1 MEAVTLTMIYHPG
14 PFIAAGGDLVR
25 ARLLR
30 LLYRPQTGPRH
41 GKIVKSVT
49 GKYLYVHFIFV
60 YTRSI

>member
-1 MEAVTLTMIYHPG
+1 MEAVTLTMIHHSG

-30 LLYRPQTGPRH
+30 LPYRPQTGPRH

-49 GKYLYVHFIFV
+49 EKYLYV
-60 YTRSI
+60 SILISSVL